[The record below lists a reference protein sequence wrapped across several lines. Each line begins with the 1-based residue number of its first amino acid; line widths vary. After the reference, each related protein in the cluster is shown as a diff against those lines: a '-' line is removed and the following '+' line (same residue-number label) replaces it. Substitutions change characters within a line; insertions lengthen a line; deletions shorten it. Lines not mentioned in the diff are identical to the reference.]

1 MVHRTHLLMIRL
13 LACSAGVLFG
23 CAGSQS
29 RDACSAVDGAD
40 AGDLANGPGY
50 SLLKQF
56 SDALR
61 EYDISQQQSY
71 PEMEKFI
78 HGKARE
84 ILDPHK
90 DVLHQQALWQLR
102 RLPRETPVDT
112 GDWVSPTG
120 VDSGAE
126 MAQLIEQFEMH
137 IDEIAREYP
146 LMLVAWD
153 PYRLFTFLRSM
164 MYSRMYSA
172 GMLGNRL
179 MLENFLISLVVRLND
194 DGEHP
199 LLAIQSKWEVFAVQ
213 FRFDAERG
221 IYLPEKIT
229 WLVKTKPAA
238 ATEEAPPGTSEEA
251 GDGEDIRAEEVRM
264 YQKSTYALPLLPN
277 DEFLQSP
284 LPDKNENRYRGWKRN
299 GSIPVG
305 KGGLNRLAISED
317 GQFILV
323 TGAGEATVRVYSIPR
338 RDTVGNFTV
347 EGFQPDASNKGEVLF
362 WPSDIAG
369 PFFLVGNGT
378 GLILYSAAD
387 GQRIRWFNRESISK
401 MRFSPDGRYLL
412 ATTVKGDGES
422 SLLTVYDVIPS
433 AGPEAPS
440 LALIGEIEETGQFED
455 LAMSPDNQW
464 LAMVM
469 SPSRTVVL
477 ADVRTGE
484 KQWTVDAPERAA
496 AVDFSPD
503 GKQIAVGGAHL
514 LVLSAENPE
523 QRAVYSPGAGHIG
536 GVRFAPGG
544 DAIALSFDDG
554 RIQLVQTDISSRTL
568 PLLKAL
574 QSSRHIASYPAAF
587 TPDGSLLV
595 STDDKSITFFGN

>member
-1 MVHRTHLLMIRL
+1 MVHGTRLLMIRL
-13 LACSAGVLFG
+13 LACFAGVLFG

-40 AGDLANGPGY
+40 ASDLAKGPGY

-61 EYDISQQQSY
+61 EYDISEGQSY

-78 HGKARE
+78 QRKATE
-84 ILDPHK
+84 ILSPHK
-90 DVLHQQALWQLR
+90 EVLHQQALWQLR
-102 RLPRETPVDT
+102 RVPRETPVDT
-112 GDWVSPTG
+112 GGWVSPTG

-126 MAQLIEQFEMH
+126 MAQLIEQIEMY

-146 LMLVAWD
+146 LTLVAWD

-164 MYSRMYSA
+164 MYSRVYSP

-179 MLENFLISLVVRLND
+179 MLENFIISLVVRLND
-194 DGEHP
+194 DGERP
-199 LLAIQSKWEVFAVQ
+199 LLAIQSQSEVFAVQ

-229 WLVKTKPAA
+229 WLVKTKPAPA
-238 ATEEAPPGTSEEA
+238 AEEVPSGTNEEA
-251 GDGEDIRAEEVRM
+251 GDWEEIGAEEVRM
-264 YQKSTYALPLLPN
+264 YQASTYALPLLPN

-284 LPDKNENRYRGWKRN
+284 LPDKNEDRYRGWKPN
-299 GSIPVG
+299 GNIPVG
-305 KGGLNRLAISED
+305 KGGLNRLAVSAD
-317 GQFILV
+317 GKFMLV
-323 TGAGEATVRVYSIPR
+323 AGAREATVRVYSMPR
-338 RDTVGNFTV
+338 RKAVGNFAV
-347 EGFQPDASNKGEVLF
+347 EGVQPDEPRKGDVLF
-362 WPSDIAG
+362 WPSDVAG
-369 PFFLVGNGT
+369 PYFLVGNGA

-387 GQRIRWFNRESISK
+387 GQRIRWFNHEPISK

-412 ATTVKGDGES
+412 TTTVKGDGES

-440 LALIGEIEETGQFED
+440 LGLIGEIEETGQFED
-455 LAMSPDNQW
+455 LALSPDNQW

-484 KQWTVDAPERAA
+484 KYWTVYAPEKAA

-503 GKQIAVGGAHL
+503 GTQIAVGGAHL

-544 DAIALSFDDG
+544 DAIALSFEDG
-554 RIQLVQTDISSRTL
+554 RIQLVQTDISSNT
-568 PLLKAL
+568 PTLLKAL
-574 QSSRHIASYPAAF
+574 RSSRHTASSPAAF
-587 TPDGSLLV
+587 TPDGSQLV
-595 STDDKSITFFGN
+595 SADDKSIIFFGN